1 MKGGDVV
8 EFGDQL
14 QKAVDA
20 YNGSSESKGYA
31 MRVSASFAPSIRQQI
46 SELQKTLLEGLLAV
60 LVIGSIVIAVRASVI
75 TVLSMVTVIFATL
88 GVLELIGYTL
98 NTISLFALILS
109 LSLIVDDTIIVVEAL
124 DAQRKRKNAPI

>member
-1 MKGGDVV
+1 M
-8 EFGDQL
+8 
-14 QKAVDA
+14 
-20 YNGSSESKGYA
+20 
-31 MRVSASFAPSIRQQI
+31 
-46 SELQKTLLEGLLAV
+46 

-124 DAQRKRKNAPI
+124 DAQRKRKMMLAIS